1 MNDRTAAISA
11 RSLGSLAMRSASA
24 RACSSHAELDAS
36 IKARRI
42 ASDCDRPRSINLR
55 SARCDWSSSLTEIAL
70 SGTTS
75 NCIAFV
81 IQSAL
86 STWPGFRSGTWLFE
100 RIAGESARDHHHSV
114 WETVDPDGRRV
125 VLTFARWRHIVE
137 RHPEL
142 AHQRVRILGAVS
154 APDRQINGRRRDERW
169 FYGRGIGPSRYV
181 KVVVHY
187 EGDHGR
193 IATAFPRG
201 AFP

>member
-1 MNDRTAAISA
+1 M
-11 RSLGSLAMRSASA
+11 
-24 RACSSHAELDAS
+24 
-36 IKARRI
+36 
-42 ASDCDRPRSINLR
+42 
-55 SARCDWSSSLTEIAL
+55 
-70 SGTTS
+70 
-75 NCIAFV
+75 
-81 IQSAL
+81 
-86 STWPGFRSGTWLFE
+86 
-100 RIAGESARDHHHSV
+100 

-142 AHQRVRILGAVS
+142 AHQRVRILGAVE
-154 APDRQINGRRRDERW
+154 APDRQLNGRRRDERW